1 MLELATIRYPIW
13 FVYVTFPKIS
23 ILKFFDYSIMS
34 KMKIQKNSHFYLL
47 LYLYSMISFC
57 PIWYLIYLWIN
68 WLHSYYWSTSV
79 SEKPTKFLPYVF
91 SSYFILIQVY
101 LRNLLVVGNSRISL
115 LLALYLFLLL
125 NTIHNGAVKNVFN
138 TYNCHHTLDIIKNLN
153 FNCYI
158 QTYLPSQALTHLV

>member
-1 MLELATIRYPIW
+1 MLSTVSCQKWNYKRKFIVIYYHIFTLW
-13 FVYVTFPKIS
+13 FLP
-23 ILKFFDYSIMS
+23 
-34 KMKIQKNSHFYLL
+34 YLL
-47 LYLYSMISFC
+47 DIRSMYELIDYTFILLVYFC
-57 PIWYLIYLWIN
+57 N
-68 WLHSYYWSTSV
+68 

-138 TYNCHHTLDIIKNLN
+138 TYNCHRTLDTIQDLK
-153 FNCYI
+153 FSFCI
-158 QTYLPSQALTHLV
+158 QTYLPLRLLTRLV